1 MNNRFGLSPNFG
13 IERAQ
18 GAMNIKTM
26 TARIYNIIPGRAA
39 FIAAILAGA
48 RQGYSMTSRLNL
60 DRTNL
65 SNSGSTALRQG
76 LMMNYIL

>member
-39 FIAAILAGA
+39 FIAAILAATTGA
-48 RQGYSMTSRLNL
+48 L
-60 DRTNL
+60 D
-65 SNSGSTALRQG
+65 SI
-76 LMMNYIL
+76 ILTLDGPTLPNPR